1 MHTNLFSDF
10 CESQIYIAAVAVV
23 LLNCDYCT

>member
-1 MHTNLFSDF
+1 MHTNLFSGF
-10 CESQIYIAAVAVV
+10 CESQIYFAAVAVV

>member
-1 MHTNLFSDF
+1 MYTNLFSGF
-10 CESQIYIAAVAVV
+10 CELQIYIAAIAIV